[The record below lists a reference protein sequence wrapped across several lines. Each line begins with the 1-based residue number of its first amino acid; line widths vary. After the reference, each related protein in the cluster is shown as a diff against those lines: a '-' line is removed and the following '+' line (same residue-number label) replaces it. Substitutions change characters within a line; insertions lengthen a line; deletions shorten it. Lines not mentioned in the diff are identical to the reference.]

1 MAAAQKV
8 ATVAT
13 GAWNAAM
20 ALLSANPIILII
32 TAIVAAIAALIAI
45 VVLCIK
51 HWDEISAAISK
62 AGEWFKWLGGVILDG
77 LKIGFI
83 TTVDFIKNLW
93 QGIVEVFYTVN
104 DTIGAVLGTIG
115 EIIMGAFVHPIETVK
130 GLISGIITAWQNMT
144 AAFNSGGITAAL
156 KSIGSS
162 ILGFVLTPIE
172 KILETL
178 SKIPGIGGKIAEFK
192 DTVAEASA
200 NFTKPKA
207 PPTVAPVTQRDVAR
221 VQTYNNNN
229 TNNSNVTIGLEK
241 GLNAKVSGEAP
252 GITLWRKNTGRFKKN
267 Q

>member
-8 ATVAT
+8 
-13 GAWNAAM
+13 
-20 ALLSANPIILII
+20 
-32 TAIVAAIAALIAI
+32 AIVAAIAALIAI

-77 LKIGFI
+77 LKISFI

-104 DTIGAVLGTIG
+104 DTIGTVLGTIG
-115 EIIMGAFVHPIETVK
+115 EIIMGAFMHPIETVK

-207 PPTVAPVTQRDVAR
+207 TPAVAPVTQRDVAR

-252 GITLWRKNTGRFKKN
+252 GVTLWRKNTGRF
-267 Q
+267 